1 MNDDTDT
8 SQTVTLAFSA
18 ACPRPTAADVQ
29 HWSTV
34 HPKFAR
40 EIAEEAELLQRS
52 EAMLTE
58 ADDPLSKEDEE
69 AVDRLTE
76 QIATANR
83 RRRAS
88 LMEKARSRTAA
99 ARNRRPPEFSR

>member
-1 MNDDTDT
+1 MSDDTDT
-8 SQTVTLAFSA
+8 SQTVMLAFSA

-29 HWSTV
+29 RWSTL

-52 EAMLTE
+52 EAMLTD
-58 ADDPLSKEDEE
+58 ADVPLSKEDEE

-76 QIATANR
+76 QIAKANR
-83 RRRAS
+83 RRRAT
-88 LMEKARSRTAA
+88 LVEKARSRAAA
-99 ARNRRPPEFSR
+99 ARNRPPPEFSR